1 MSLVGPNSIPRR
13 TLVTLAVAW
22 LAVGAL
28 VSAWLIQGAAD
39 RAREAFETD
48 ARIAHRLMSQRAVQ
62 HEAIL
67 AMLQLVQP
75 DSAHELARRLA
86 AVYPQVLDI
95 RRSVPGPAATPDE
108 VSNAQQLRV
117 DWPAGRFW
125 IAAPPTATG
134 TVYALEISLPLMVP
148 WSEWPFGINPEAGTA
163 DVALVIGSERWV
175 AQTRS
180 PEEALWRF
188 EFRKHL
194 AAPSQ
199 PFDLV
204 VMRPFLWNDLPWLSL
219 LIAWGM
225 WAALASMALLLW
237 RQRQERR
244 HAEALLRLGQVS
256 RLNALGELAAGLA
269 HELNQPLT
277 AVLAGTQA
285 SRRLLDDSPPDVE
298 AAREA
303 MQQVVGQA
311 RRAADVVA
319 RLRRT
324 IDRPGV
330 REREAV
336 ELGSVVREVMQLMA
350 AECRNR
356 GVIVTLPDGDALAL
370 ADTVAVEQIVLNLA
384 SNALHALDDT
394 PTPQLTWT
402 LRAGGG
408 RVRLSL
414 RDNGPGLPPEVA
426 PRIFEPFVTARPGGL
441 GLGLSLCETLAQEMN
456 GRLWHEKPAD
466 GSGAIFV
473 LELPAASP
481 APEGR
486 S

>member
-1 MSLVGPNSIPRR
+1 MSLVGPNSLPRR
-13 TLVTLAVAW
+13 LLVSLAVAW

-95 RRSVPGPAATPDE
+95 RRGDPEVDGALGEAPSVPR
-108 VSNAQQLRV
+108 LRV
-117 DWPAGRFW
+117 DWSAGRFW
-125 IAAPPTATG
+125 MATPPAETG
-134 TVYALEISLPLMVP
+134 TAYALEISLPLMVP
-148 WSEWPFGINPEAGTA
+148 WSEWPFGASPERGTA
-163 DVALVIGSERWV
+163 EVALVIGPDRWV
-175 AQTRS
+175 VQKRPA
-180 PEEALWRF
+180 EEALWRF

-204 VMRPFLWNDLPWLSL
+204 AVRAFLWRDLPWMPL
-219 LIAWGM
+219 LLAWAI
-225 WAALASMALLLW
+225 WAALAFMALLLR
-237 RQRQERR
+237 RQREARQ

-277 AVLAGTQA
+277 AVLAGAQA
-285 SRRLLDDSPPDVE
+285 SRRLLADAPPDVE
-298 AAREA
+298 AARDA

-324 IDRPGV
+324 IDRPGAH
-330 REREAV
+330 EREAV
-336 ELGSVVREVMQLMA
+336 ELRSVVREVMQLMA
-350 AECRNR
+350 TECKRR
-356 GVIVTLPDGDALAL
+356 GVAVHLPAEEGWAF
-370 ADTVAVEQIVLNLA
+370 ADTVAVEQIVHNLA
-384 SNALHALDDT
+384 SNALHALEDT

-402 LRAGGG
+402 LQAGGG

-426 PRIFEPFVTARPGGL
+426 ARIFEPFVTARPGGL